1 MNISRNVTP
10 LGFFSGKLCRN
21 LLDICEFPGISWG
34 RIVPSILTPERRAE
48 VPRGL
53 EELCFMDPIP
63 NWEVQLPLPTL
74 LSSEESPSSSLR
86 SLNAWSRA
94 KGSARGLH
102 RQFASAG
109 LAK

>member
-1 MNISRNVTP
+1 MSF
-10 LGFFSGKLCRN
+10 L
-21 LLDICEFPGISWG
+21 EFHGAG
-34 RIVPSILTPERRAE
+34 LHRSILTPERRAE

-74 LSSEESPSSSLR
+74 LSSEESPPSSLR

-94 KGSARGLH
+94 KGSGRVAFIGSSPPLDSRNESDRG
-102 RQFASAG
+102 RRWGAAAS
-109 LAK
+109 